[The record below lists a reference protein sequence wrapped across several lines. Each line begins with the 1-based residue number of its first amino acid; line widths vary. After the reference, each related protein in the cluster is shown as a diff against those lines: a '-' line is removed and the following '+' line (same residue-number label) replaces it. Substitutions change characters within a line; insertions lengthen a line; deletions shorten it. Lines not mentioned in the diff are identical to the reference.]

1 MNDLNSNSINPNNN
15 PNNNNSNDKRK
26 LTDQQLNN
34 SLTSMEWLFPL
45 SALNKPPAN
54 LNNSP
59 KLKIPGNMLPI
70 PIDLSPNQINQQS
83 KQPELHENGV
93 QQKNQFVYKSSPV
106 NHSVAQRAEPHRP
119 IDLNAEY
126 KCADPVKR
134 EGKPPY
140 SYVNLCTFAINSSP
154 KKKMTLN
161 EIYQW
166 ISDNFSFYKITA
178 NGWKVSYCNL
188 W

>member
-1 MNDLNSNSINPNNN
+1 
-15 PNNNNSNDKRK
+15 
-26 LTDQQLNN
+26 
-34 SLTSMEWLFPL
+34 
-45 SALNKPPAN
+45 
-54 LNNSP
+54 
-59 KLKIPGNMLPI
+59 
-70 PIDLSPNQINQQS
+70 
-83 KQPELHENGV
+83 
-93 QQKNQFVYKSSPV
+93 
-106 NHSVAQRAEPHRP
+106 VAQRAEPHRP